1 MRRFGILSLP
11 SLFIG
16 LSTTHLN
23 AKRIPLTLIS
33 CHFERTTKT
42 PPILH
47 PSGELC
53 SPLLLRQKDCMAE
66 ILEKLERE
74 PGARPSQQVPHV
86 SIYEGSEEPLS
97 CTSTTAP
104 PRPVSPLNKTA
115 IFIKQLGRNCDF
127 PMTKVL
133 RPAFFKAHLGP
144 RPNCF
149 RNCCFDKCG
158 FTRESSA
165 RHVHCFTLSS
175 GRWRTAANYSLPL
188 SCLLPLGKEGL
199 HAELS
204 SIYCLSSVSFF
215 QSLWLSFHVHCKIFL
230 LATTAIPFDFEWSSD
245 CVPSF
250 CPIRIEGLAWLGLQT
265 SQRATSSYFSLGGVT
280 RGGSIQDNLD
290 ELDRLA
296 MTCLWLVRFT
306 QKRPRPV
313 LSPSISKVSN
323 VFFKSFSPATDPC
336 FLRAARK
343 WSAWQCPRFSPT
355 PRMRKLTVIAFLT
368 VAGV

>member
-1 MRRFGILSLP
+1 MLKGFLWLWFHATLNAPQKHLP
-11 SLFIG
+11 S
-16 LSTTHLN
+16 
-23 AKRIPLTLIS
+23 
-33 CHFERTTKT
+33 C
-42 PPILH
+42 IL
-47 PSGELC
+47 PESLC

-127 PMTKVL
+127 PMTKLL

-204 SIYCLSSVSFF
+204 SIYCLSSFSFF
-215 QSLWLSFHVHCKIFL
+215 QSLWLSFHVHCKDFL

-265 SQRATSSYFSLGGVT
+265 SQRATSS
-280 RGGSIQDNLD
+280 
-290 ELDRLA
+290 
-296 MTCLWLVRFT
+296 
-306 QKRPRPV
+306 
-313 LSPSISKVSN
+313 
-323 VFFKSFSPATDPC
+323 
-336 FLRAARK
+336 

-355 PRMRKLTVIAFLT
+355 PRMRTLAAIAFLT
-368 VAGV
+368 LAGV